1 MNTVSSNGAPA
12 QSRTSSPNTEITE
25 KPRRRRFSV
34 AEKLRILREADI
46 CAAGTVG
53 AFLRRE
59 GIFSSQLYAW
69 RRERER
75 GDLDAGTLRKRAR
88 AREAERELAQR
99 NDQLEREFAD
109 CSARSRG
116 LNFSRRSEKKP
127 RPPPPPLFFFF
138 STRTTERSGARA
150 ER

>member
-99 NDQLEREFAD
+99 NDQLEREV
-109 CSARSRG
+109 RG
-116 LNFSRRSEKKP
+116 LQRKIARLELFEEIRKKAAGLLGLELKSP
-127 RPPPPPLFFFF
+127 ELD
-138 STRTTERSGARA
+138 END
-150 ER
+150 